1 MTGKP
6 LFGLRPSLVLAL
18 LAALAAVGCGGGKP
32 TVRGKV
38 TYRGTPL
45 TMGNVTLFS
54 ADGKIVKTAQIQE
67 DGTYQIPD
75 APTGHVLAAV
85 VNLPPVGARGGPPLI
100 GAPNDEETRLAR
112 AIAARY
118 LPTPPHYAD
127 PKTSGLSFDV
137 PRRGGPLD
145 IALR

>member
-1 MTGKP
+1 
-6 LFGLRPSLVLAL
+6 LFRFRPSLALALVLA
-18 LAALAAVGCGGGKP
+18 AAVGCGGGKGG

-45 TMGNVTLFS
+45 TMGNVTLVS
-54 ADGKIVKTAQIQE
+54 EDGKILKTGQIQE

-75 APTGHVLAAV
+75 APTGHVKAAV
-85 VNLPPVGARGGPPLI
+85 VNPPPVGAKGGARLV
-100 GAPNDEETRLAR
+100 GAPNDEETKLAR

-118 LPTPPHYAD
+118 VPTPATYAD
-127 PKTSGLSFDV
+127 PQKSGLSYDI

-145 IALR
+145 IDLK